1 MPRPTRACVRDSW
14 RGPPKLGGHA
24 DGAVGGGRDA
34 ELIDDETLSFERG
47 EPVGEDRRLGRRD
60 CDGRLIGPARLVAI
74 ERQPDLARRL
84 GEKLVDRGRSEEHT
98 SELQSLMRISY

>member
-60 CDGRLIGPARLVAI
+60 RS
-74 ERQPDLARRL
+74 EARRV
-84 GEKLVDRGRSEEHT
+84 GKECVSTCRSRWSQYHYNKNNEKANNDHVQEQNITD
-98 SELQSLMRISY
+98 